1 MWYHISDRTI
11 FLKLGQE
18 VPLEGV
24 ASRLEMVDE
33 GVVELGDPVS
43 EVGDVVP
50 VASTAGEVAVS
61 FFDLVPTT
69 APPTAAPTIANNS
82 IAPKRHANLKLI
94 PHTRR
99 LPSPGSL
106 FDPLKLGVTVGYSV
120 LPARS

>member
-1 MWYHISDRTI
+1 MWYHISDRTM
-11 FLKLGQE
+11 FLKSGQE

-24 ASRLEMVDE
+24 ASRLKMVDE
-33 GVVELGDPVS
+33 GVVELGEPVS
-43 EVGDVVP
+43 EVGAGVA
-50 VASTAGEVAVS
+50 VASTAGEVVVS

-82 IAPKRHANLKLI
+82 IAPKRHASLKLI

-99 LPSPGSL
+99 LPSLGPS
-106 FDPLKLGVTVGYSV
+106 FDPLKLDVTVGYSV